1 MTFSPETQLPVAPKP
16 EKAPSSRKPDSIR
29 ARATLRTSPERSA
42 LKEEANTELARLRR
56 GIKEIEHPVSLG
68 DVKDDLKK
76 FFDKREP
83 VTKEQLT
90 QLRGS
95 IQSLLTE
102 YQVRIEKVPTLR
114 TVKSKEKSSAVKE
127 FESERTALE
136 TILSELMVSDNP
148 EQAKKDASGSYGEYL
163 NYGKQTENEKI
174 KKLIIKYQ
182 EQEKQLFDAEDAK
195 REEIERTIG
204 EGQVGNSAEEIRNN
218 LSGWQKTKAWL
229 TALTGKKPVLILI
242 KELDDI
248 QRERI
253 NLQSRID
260 QLESDYKTNLEEPP
274 AERRAKARETLRQ
287 ARKEAYEEFRTP
299 SIEINEGELTPEEFH
314 AVYGTEIGQKEKEPE
329 SPKAESVTISAKP
342 NAKLDALAKSME
354 EEANSLRDVIINKS
368 ALIRKHK
375 DNPRIELAL
384 AQLEQELMDFE
395 EDNKLTPPEDF
406 RSNKEFKEQL
416 REKSMRKAELVMKRR
431 EEIENIA
438 QGLEKGP
445 STKTESI
452 ISKTKEDTDD
462 TSDTIRE
469 GEPDFS
475 EYAEPEAP
483 QTIREKT
490 LFPAGL
496 STEDTVALSKEFDE
510 WEEAEKTQ
518 KSDTIKSVEEAKAV
532 PEKVRPFS
540 KRWKHEKKVH
550 DTELQRIQRIEK
562 EVNASLAEL
571 KGDKKSS
578 KDKKAI
584 AEYRK
589 ALLNLEAD
597 RLIEEERWQKLSARI
612 LDEENFSERL
622 SSSQDSKSTEPDFEK
637 LSQVLDTGIAANAV
651 AQETVESSP
660 IKKEISGLFDNL
672 ALSRISLAK
681 LESGKNPTARKRQ
694 IEKLDTEMQHMVR
707 DIRQK
712 INELAEERVKVGPE
726 QKKIAES
733 RVTKAISA
741 SKKQKF
747 LALQEALKKNDP
759 TITSRVEEL
768 KNFTEETIRLSLVS
782 DEKSIATHEVFD
794 AQIADSG
801 DEEKAHLYELL
812 DIELKRLKL
821 ESFQTN
827 QERSKAFQAMLD
839 EVAAQAEEAQEKAK
853 PKKISLRAVSQE
865 KAQEKMTAK
874 PEIRKDWEKEALEHL
889 DNRISELS
897 KSDTSYKALS
907 DRINGKDPQI
917 ASKIHELVSTRIE
930 NSKKR
935 LELDELYQTTQEDYA
950 FRIRKAA
957 DPEDKAELKE
967 KLESELNRI
976 DAEISSS
983 KFASDRAFDKGLSE
997 LAQESFDMA
1006 KNAKAKRN
1014 ISWANE
1020 VLGTSAK
1027 TEWDRVAPLIQ
1038 TEEQK
1043 AYIKSQIDGIKSE
1056 KAKEIADLV
1065 YTDAKFKVSPEAAA
1079 YVFLKALSES
1089 DDKTEAKDA
1098 AKALKA
1104 IDGILTNKDTAEKS
1118 TKTGRQNLKKRLIGD
1133 SKSISLAFELD
1144 QLWDSIE
1151 DKNESAIEDHV
1162 AKLVNIIKKPK
1173 FDEETRRRVEK
1184 YLKSIEKTAGY
1195 KDVAANE

>member
-68 DVKDDLKK
+68 DVKVNLRK
-76 FFDKREP
+76 FFDKRQP
-83 VTKEQLT
+83 ASKEQLIE
-90 QLRGS
+90 LRGS
-95 IQSLLTE
+95 IQSLLDE

-114 TVKSKEKSSAVKE
+114 SVKSQEKSSAVKE
-127 FESERTALE
+127 FESERVALE
-136 TILSELMVSDNP
+136 NILTELIASDNP
-148 EQAKKDASGSYGEYL
+148 EQARKDASGSYTEYVSH
-163 NYGKQTENEKI
+163 GKRIENEKI
-174 KKLIIKYQ
+174 KKLIIEYQ
-182 EQEKQLFDAEDAK
+182 KQEKELFDAEDAK
-195 REEIERTIG
+195 REEIERSIG

-229 TALTGKKPVLILI
+229 SALTGKKPVLILI

-248 QRERI
+248 QRKRI

-260 QLESDYKTNLEEPP
+260 QLESGYKTKLEEPP

-287 ARKEAYEEFRTP
+287 ARKEAYNDLRTP

-314 AVYGTEIGQKEKEPE
+314 AVYGAEPE
-329 SPKAESVTISAKP
+329 DKAPEAPTVEPVIVSTKP
-342 NAKLDALAKSME
+342 RSKLEALSKSME

-375 DNPRIELAL
+375 DDARIELAL

-462 TSDTIRE
+462 ISDTIRE

-1173 FDEETRRRVEK
+1173 FDEETRKRVEK